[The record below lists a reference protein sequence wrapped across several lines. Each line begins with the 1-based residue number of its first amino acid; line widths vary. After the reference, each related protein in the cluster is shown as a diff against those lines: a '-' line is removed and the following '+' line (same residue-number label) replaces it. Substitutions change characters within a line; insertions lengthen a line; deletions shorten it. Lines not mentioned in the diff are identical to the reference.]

1 MDRLPYTCLMMFS
14 LFVSIHGIRK
24 GSSHPCRVDVMVRR
38 GTTLKIA
45 PHQPLSVGC
54 PVRHCGT
61 WLSVTWCKILDR
73 NRCERMKSTENV
85 EIRQKDGRAKDELIS
100 YLTFKRISAH
110 DDGLYKC
117 YLEAYEYES
126 ISHTINISVSD
137 IHQGVEST
145 DNSEEVVSLSTAG
158 DEAGSWLPYVYI
170 CGGIALL
177 VFSITALTH
186 LHFHGCKQ
194 MLTHKPTKGQ
204 ETSAHM
210 LPALPKWGAPSAPVE
225 QAHFVRKAPP
235 SPRPAGSPPCPI
247 AGGKQPLAGRTAEE
261 RQASPYAVY
270 AVINHAQTGI
280 PARKHHAAT
289 GQDKPPG
296 DASAKYTVVKRPAPL

>member
-1 MDRLPYTCLMMFS
+1 MFS

-126 ISHTINISVSD
+126 ITHTINISVS
-137 IHQGVEST
+137 E
-145 DNSEEVVSLSTAG
+145 
-158 DEAGSWLPYVYI
+158 
-170 CGGIALL
+170 
-177 VFSITALTH
+177 
-186 LHFHGCKQ
+186 